1 MKRFSRKLI
10 VVLTLI
16 WYFCQK
22 YLTMKSI
29 RFFFTALVIFTA
41 TMAEAQLTI
50 PAPSP
55 SLNIEQQFATSKI
68 ELSYSRPSVKGRKI
82 FGDLVPF
89 DKVWRTGANGATT
102 IYFGEE
108 VKINNVMVPK
118 GKYGILTIPGK
129 KEWVIIISKDT
140 TVTSPDEYKKEN
152 DMVRISVKPIV
163 LPKAVETFTI
173 EVSDIKSNECQVQI
187 KWEKTQVNFN
197 VSADIDKKIMAQI
210 DESMKAEKK
219 PYYQAA
225 RYYFENDKDMNKAL
239 EWVKEAVKANADA
252 FWITHLQAKIELKL
266 KKYDEAIASATASKE
281 KAQQQGNG
289 DYVKLNEKV
298 IEEAGKLK

>member
-1 MKRFSRKLI
+1 MNIPYDIKK
-10 VVLTLI
+10 T
-16 WYFCQK
+16 K
-22 YLTMKSI
+22 NKHMKSI
-29 RFFFTALVIFTA
+29 RFLFTALVIFTA

-55 SLNIEQQFATSKI
+55 NQTIEQQFATSKV
-68 ELSYSRPSVKGRKI
+68 ELNYSRPGVKGRKI

-108 VKINNVMVPK
+108 VKINNVMLAK

-140 TVTSPDEYKKEN
+140 TVTSPEDYKKEN
-152 DMVRISVKPIV
+152 DVVRISVKPAA
-163 LPKAVETFTI
+163 LPKVVETFTI
-173 EVSDIKSNECQVQI
+173 EVSDIKANECQVQI
-187 KWEKTQVNFN
+187 KWEKTQVSFN

-210 DESMKAEKK
+210 DEAMKGEKK

-239 EWVKEAVKANADA
+239 EWVKEAAKANVDA

-266 KKYDEAIASATASKE
+266 KKYDEAIATATASKE
-281 KAQQQGNG
+281 KAQQQTNA

-298 IEEAGKLK
+298 IAEAEKLK

>member
-1 MKRFSRKLI
+1 
-10 VVLTLI
+10 
-16 WYFCQK
+16 
-22 YLTMKSI
+22 MKSI

-55 SLNIEQQFATSKI
+55 SVKIEQQFATSKI
-68 ELSYSRPSVKGRKI
+68 ELNYSRPGVKGRKI

-89 DKVWRTGANGATT
+89 DNVWRTGANGATT

-108 VKINNVMVPK
+108 VKINNVMVAK

-140 TVTSPDEYKKEN
+140 TVTSPEDYKKEN

-163 LPKAVETFTI
+163 LPKSVETFTI
-173 EVSDIKSNECQVQI
+173 EVSDIKSNESQVQI

-197 VSADIDKKIMAQI
+197 ISADIDKKIMAQI